1 MFAKNGDV
9 PYTELGGGLRR
20 KILSYDEKM
29 MAVEVSFDEGAIGAM
44 HSHPHSQIS
53 YVLSGK
59 FEATVDG
66 VTKIIEAGDTYVTSP
81 NTPHGVVCIEKGVLL
96 DVFAPMRKDFIK

>member
-1 MFAKNGDV
+1 MFAKNGDI

-53 YVLSGK
+53 YVLSGR

-66 VTKIIEAGDTYVTSP
+66 VTKIIERGDTYVTAP
-81 NTPHGVVCIEKGVLL
+81 NAPHGVVCLEKGVLL
-96 DVFAPMRKDFIK
+96 DIFAPMREDFIK

>member
-1 MFAKNGDV
+1 MFSKNDMI
-9 PYTELGGGLRR
+9 PYTELGGGVRR
-20 KILSYDEKM
+20 KILSYNDKI
-29 MAVEVSFDEGAIGAM
+29 MAVEVSFDEGAVGAM

-66 VTKIIEAGDTYVTSP
+66 VTKIIEKGDTYVTSP
-81 NTPHGVVCIEKGVLL
+81 NVPHGVICIESGALL
-96 DVFAPMRKDFIK
+96 DVFTPIRDDFIK